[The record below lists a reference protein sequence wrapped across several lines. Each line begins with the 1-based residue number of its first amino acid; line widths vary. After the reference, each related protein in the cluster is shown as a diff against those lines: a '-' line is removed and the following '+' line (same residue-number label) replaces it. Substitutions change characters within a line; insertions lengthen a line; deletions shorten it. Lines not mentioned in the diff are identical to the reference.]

1 VVKAVVVEAKGMKVV
16 VEEEEEEEEEELVL
30 KNFLKK

>member
-1 VVKAVVVEAKGMKVV
+1 VVKAVVVEAKVMKVV
-16 VEEEEEEEEEELVL
+16 VEKEEGEELVL